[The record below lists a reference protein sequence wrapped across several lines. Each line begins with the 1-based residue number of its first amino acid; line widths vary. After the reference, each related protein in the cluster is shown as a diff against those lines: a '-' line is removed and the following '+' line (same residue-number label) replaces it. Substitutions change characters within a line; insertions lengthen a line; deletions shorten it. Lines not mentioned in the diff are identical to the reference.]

1 MIPTSASS
9 SIPTIAS
16 TSVAPRTSTHSSR
29 KTGDSRAIPS
39 SRSAAMREGP
49 SSTASASGASLK
61 PYSGAAIVPGAVVA
75 PNALL
80 PESVPL
86 EPARRICG
94 ARRAAHLS
102 GESPSPPRTLGL
114 APATRSRRAASG
126 RPRTMAM
133 SSGAVSFF
141 ASRAFAFAPRSRSI
155 MSASREPP
163 SSRALM
169 ASRSGLYSGR
179 SSRRAFG
186 SAPASR
192 SAARRARSCR
202 LIASK
207 MSADTAT
214 PPLAAKDVA
223 SASAVP
229 LGQDETPEGL
239 DESTYASSS
248 PVRPGTRIEL
258 QAPQPAG
265 NSPAF

>member
-1 MIPTSASS
+1 MGT
-9 SIPTIAS
+9 
-16 TSVAPRTSTHSSR
+16 
-29 KTGDSRAIPS
+29 S
-39 SRSAAMREGP
+39 SRSAAMPRAVRPLPQGGP
-49 SSTASASGASLK
+49 
-61 PYSGAAIVPGAVVA
+61 PYSSIVLTAPNRRSVAAIAVS
-75 PNALL
+75 PQLT
-80 PESVPL
+80 
-86 EPARRICG
+86 
-94 ARRAAHLS
+94 AHLS

-133 SSGAVSFF
+133 SSGVVSFF

-155 MSASREPP
+155 MTASREPP

-214 PPLAAKDVA
+214 PPLAAKDIA

-229 LGQDETPEGL
+229 LGQDDTPEGL

-265 NSPAF
+265 DSPAF